1 MQTNASHKEPRE
13 IPAGDARRS
22 LSERNKILE
31 LPRSIKESLPGPFA
45 VVGLGISNLPLIDF
59 LLAHGATVVAR
70 DRKSR
75 EELGDTAARLEAA
88 GVTLRLGEQYLEDLD
103 ERVIFRS
110 RDCAPTF
117 PNFSRRSGTVRM

>member
-1 MQTNASHKEPRE
+1 M
-13 IPAGDARRS
+13 
-22 LSERNKILE
+22 E

-110 RDCAPTF
+110 PGLRPDRPEFLEAIRHGAYVTSEMELFLELTP
-117 PNFSRRSGTVRM
+117 SR